1 LAGITDPLKA
11 GFERVGDSCEAAYT
25 EYMIGGCYLG
35 QSRID
40 AMLALFQSLARNCEK
55 ARYNWLLA
63 QSLTSLS
70 NADQYSRDFSA
81 AINHTNRSL
90 NVSEGMSDSIGILN
104 SRYQLGE
111 IYRFLNNGEQAL
123 DLFVRDLELAR
134 TWLPNPGQMWGR
146 YFSISRALDQ
156 LGLETAAID
165 FQMEALQL
173 ATEANVPQLM
183 CRSHNF
189 LGTMRAKRG

>member
-111 IYRFLNNGEQAL
+111 IYRFLNNGESAL
-123 DLFVRDLELAR
+123 AGQVQWRSLLEIARKWRDVV
-134 TWLPNPGQMWGR
+134 
-146 YFSISRALDQ
+146 SRSGVDVTLV
-156 LGLETAAID
+156 L
-165 FQMEALQL
+165 
-173 ATEANVPQLM
+173 
-183 CRSHNF
+183 
-189 LGTMRAKRG
+189 